1 MKTPEE
7 VELDA
12 KKTELSDLETKLVD
26 RELDLVSETAAVRA
40 FESVYINRVG
50 VIYAELDEVNSE
62 IAAILAER
70 SPKEPQFQRN
80 AQEAADRARASR
92 SEVEQS
98 DRKVIPSVERSDDLV
113 KLYRKA
119 ARKLHPDLTTDELE
133 KDRRRIAMAAVNQAY
148 EKGDFE
154 AIQRV
159 LADWEA
165 SPDSVTGD
173 GIVAELIRVIRRLS
187 QVRTR
192 LLEIEKTTEA
202 LRLTDIFVLF
212 KQHEES
218 KSRGEDLLASL
229 VSHASREVSDAKKT
243 LKKLNKETSKK

>member
-12 KKTELSDLETKLVD
+12 KKAELSDLETKLVD

-50 VIYAELDEVNSE
+50 VIYAELDEINSE
-62 IAAILAER
+62 IAAILARR
-70 SPKEPQFQRN
+70 SPEEPQFLRN
-80 AQEAADRARASR
+80 AQEAANRARASR
-92 SEVEQS
+92 SEVDQS
-98 DRKVIPSVERSDDLV
+98 DDKAIPSAERSEDLV

-119 ARKLHPDLTTDELE
+119 ARILHPDLTTDEAE
-133 KDRRRIAMAAVNQAY
+133 KDRRRIAMAAVNEAY

-154 AIQRV
+154 TIQRV
-159 LADWEA
+159 LKDWDA
-165 SPDSVTGD
+165 SPESIPGD

-192 LLEIEKTTEA
+192 LLEIEKTIDA

-218 KSRGEDLLASL
+218 KSRGEDLLAAL
-229 VSHASREVSDAKKT
+229 VSQASRELSDAKRT
-243 LKKLNKETSKK
+243 LKKLKKESSKT

>member
-12 KKTELSDLETKLVD
+12 KKSELSDLETKLVD

-70 SPKEPQFQRN
+70 SPKEPQFLRN

-92 SEVEQS
+92 SEVDQS
-98 DRKVIPSVERSDDLV
+98 THNPIPSVERSDDLV

-119 ARKLHPDLTTDELE
+119 ARTLHPDLATDESE
-133 KDRRRIAMAAVNQAY
+133 KDRRRMAMATVNQAY
-148 EKGDFE
+148 EKGDFA
-154 AIQRV
+154 AIQKA
-159 LADWEA
+159 LEDWEA
-165 SPDSVTGD
+165 SPESVPGD

-192 LLEIEKTTEA
+192 LLEIEKTIDA

-218 KSRGEDLLASL
+218 KSRGEDLLDSL
-229 VSHASREVSDAKKT
+229 VSQASREVSDAKKT
-243 LKKLNKETSKK
+243 LKKLKKEASKK

>member
-12 KKTELSDLETKLVD
+12 KKSELTELETKLFD

-50 VIYAELDEVNSE
+50 VIYAELDEINSE

-80 AQEAADRARASR
+80 AQEAANRARASR

-119 ARKLHPDLTTDELE
+119 ARKLHPDLTTDELQ
-133 KDRRRIAMAAVNQAY
+133 KDRRRIAMAAVNEAY

-165 SPDSVTGD
+165 SPDIVTGD

-192 LLEIEKTTEA
+192 LLEIEKTVET
-202 LRLTDIFVLF
+202 LRQTDIFVLF

-218 KSRGEDLLASL
+218 KSRGEDLLAAL
-229 VSHASREVSDAKKT
+229 VSQASRELSAAKRT
-243 LKKLNKETSKK
+243 LKKLNKEASKK

>member
-12 KKTELSDLETKLVD
+12 KKSELSDLETKLVD
-26 RELDLVSETAAVRA
+26 RELDLVSETAEVRA
-40 FESVYINRVG
+40 FESVYIDRVG
-50 VIYAELDEVNSE
+50 LIYAELDEVNSE

-70 SPKEPQFQRN
+70 SPTEPQFLRN

-92 SEVEQS
+92 SEVDQS
-98 DRKVIPSVERSDDLV
+98 GHNAIASVERSDDLV

-119 ARKLHPDLTTDELE
+119 ARILHPDLTTDEAE
-133 KDRRRIAMAAVNQAY
+133 KDRRRIAMGAVNEAY

-159 LADWEA
+159 LEDWEV
-165 SPDSVTGD
+165 SPDSILGD

-187 QVRTR
+187 QVRMR
-192 LLEIEKTTEA
+192 LLEIEKSIDA

-218 KSRGEDLLASL
+218 KSRGEDLLAAL
-229 VSHASREVSDAKKT
+229 VSQASRELSDAKRA
-243 LKKLNKETSKK
+243 LKKLRKEASKT